1 MEYKFE
7 TKTNKDGVITEVVN
21 HQPEGYNPKTG
32 IYASSYIF
40 QGNWE
45 NELKAL
51 NYTRRGKGFKEVE
64 KVDAMKG
71 QDTQYLYNSF
81 RSADGK
87 DSTHDQ
93 LQDFWKEEN
102 PADYQNT
109 NSYYASPKLAAICDW
124 FQCEKTRIRIFQ
136 QQPGAYMQMHTD
148 FDNQRGTTLG
158 ETLRIFVQL
167 TNQPGGAWYR
177 FKTAD
182 SEVSIN
188 LQKGQFLIFN
198 PDHTGHQTQ
207 NLTEVPRNAFMLVVK
222 RNAWLDALTKN
233 ETMTFINV
241 NELAEQKKAV

>member
-87 DSTHDQ
+87 DTTHDQ

-109 NSYYASPKLAAICDW
+109 NSYY
-124 FQCEKTRIRIFQ
+124 
-136 QQPGAYMQMHTD
+136 GA
-148 FDNQRGTTLG
+148 F
-158 ETLRIFVQL
+158 
-167 TNQPGGAWYR
+167 
-177 FKTAD
+177 
-182 SEVSIN
+182 
-188 LQKGQFLIFN
+188 
-198 PDHTGHQTQ
+198 
-207 NLTEVPRNAFMLVVK
+207 
-222 RNAWLDALTKN
+222 
-233 ETMTFINV
+233 
-241 NELAEQKKAV
+241 